1 MKRLLIQFMCILA
14 VATVQA
20 QQINLKY
27 ENKTNTLPD
36 VMQQYFNMQKVKHLS
51 ASITGDFKGKRVR
64 LKKVSCDKG
73 TFSERELFPDAVHI
87 IFKDSIKTFDF
98 MAIPYGQDSV
108 CVSGFYPKDN
118 YPLFNDTVPGGMF
131 KILMETYT
139 PGDGPDIPIM
149 SYSSGIPTKFG
160 SYYCGLRDSGVNPWK
175 WHEKY
180 GIDNYVFYTVR
191 FEEDTPPDPNE
202 PNYIKISL

>member
-1 MKRLLIQFMCILA
+1 MKRLLPLLCILA
-14 VATVQA
+14 AVTVQA
-20 QQINLKY
+20 QEIKVKY
-27 ENKTNTLPD
+27 TDKVSDMPQP
-36 VMQQYFNMQKVKHLS
+36 MQQYFKMQKVKHLS

-149 SYSSGIPTKFG
+149 S
-160 SYYCGLRDSGVNPWK
+160 
-175 WHEKY
+175 
-180 GIDNYVFYTVR
+180 
-191 FEEDTPPDPNE
+191 
-202 PNYIKISL
+202 